1 MEISNRNLCIAIPT
15 VNELNNLKILIPKLQ
30 SLFNDA
36 AILVI
41 DDASSD
47 GTQEYL
53 RKLIKSN
60 PLIKVICRPT
70 RLGVGSAHLLAIN
83 HVIEKKYDFLITMD
97 ADLTHS
103 PFDAVQLYKRVQSYD
118 LVIGS
123 RFLNKNSIIGWSKF
137 RVFLTY
143 GGHLLTKIF
152 FMSNLDMSSG
162 LRAYRVSEIPKGPLF
177 LNLSTQYDF
186 FFISSLIYLNL
197 DKNIGQMPVEL
208 QKRKSGKSKMTFNLI
223 FSGAFKLIIYGFRI
237 KKIEL

>member
-1 MEISNRNLCIAIPT
+1 MEMSNQNLCIALPT
-15 VNELNNLKILIPKLQ
+15 VNELNNLKILIPKLK
-30 SLFNDA
+30 SLLNDVN
-36 AILVI
+36 ILVI

-53 RKLIKSN
+53 SQLINSE
-60 PLIKVICRPT
+60 PQIKVIYRPT

-83 HVIEKKYDFLITMD
+83 YVIEKNYEFLITMD

-103 PFDAVQLYKRVQSYD
+103 PVDALQLYERVQNYD

-162 LRAYRVSEIPKGPLF
+162 LRAYRVSEIPTRPLF

-197 DKNIGQMPVEL
+197 NKNIGQVRVEL
-208 QKRKSGKSKMTFNLI
+208 QKRKSGKSKMTLKLM
-223 FSGAFKLIIYGFRI
+223 FSGAFKLLIYGFRV
-237 KKIEL
+237 KKIKL

>member
-1 MEISNRNLCIAIPT
+1 MEMSSRNLCIALPT
-15 VNELNNLKILIPKLQ
+15 VNELNNLKILIPKLK
-30 SLFNDA
+30 SLFNDIN
-36 AILVI
+36 ILVI

-53 RKLIKSN
+53 SQLVNSD
-60 PLIKVICRPT
+60 PQIKVIYRPT

-83 HVIEKKYDFLITMD
+83 YVVEKNYDFLITMD

-103 PFDAVQLYKRVQSYD
+103 PFDALQLYELIQNYD

-137 RVFLTY
+137 RVFLTH

-162 LRAYRVSEIPKGPLF
+162 LRAYRVSEIPTRPLF

-197 DKNIGQMPVEL
+197 NKNIGQVRVEL
-208 QKRKSGKSKMTFNLI
+208 QKRKSGKSKMTLKLML
-223 FSGAFKLIIYGFRI
+223 SGTFKLLIYGFRL
-237 KKIEL
+237 KKIKL